1 MELAKLLPGLRTL
14 HILVGSNYLTSRG
27 LVQIANSAAQLT
39 ELHIGLNHLSEES
52 FQHLFCKRPPLRKLK
67 VYCYR
72 GEGLNCVDSLAES
85 LQFLDIYTDGK
96 LGPEAMQA
104 IGRLANLKSLV
115 IDGGSGFV
123 PQDFFDCVSRGLLL
137 KLCILHLKNPYFATS
152 ENVDIVVMK
161 CPELRELCL
170 RAQHKSLD
178 FSRVFST
185 SLRVLHI
192 SHCR

>member
-14 HILVGSNYLTSRG
+14 HSVNNYYLTSRG
-27 LVQIANSAAQLT
+27 LSQIANSAAQLT
-39 ELHIGLNHLSEES
+39 ELNIGYNQWREES
-52 FQHLFCKRPPLRKLK
+52 FQHLFCNGPPLGKLK

-72 GEGLNCVDSLAES
+72 GYGLNHVDRLAES

-115 IDGGSGFV
+115 IAGGRGFDR
-123 PQDFFDCVSRGLLL
+123 QDFFDCVSRGLLL
-137 KLCILHLKNPYFATS
+137 KLCILHLKNPYFVTS
-152 ENVDIVVMK
+152 ENVEIVVMK

-170 RAQHKSLD
+170 RAQLKSLD